1 MTFPSRM
8 KADSWR
14 SEINESIARLL
25 VEQCEEEL
33 DRKIDNQNRDDMLLL
48 AKFVLRHAGR
58 RNKAQP
64 EAERF
69 VTLDAGIPIESGE
82 GGA

>member
-14 SEINESIARLL
+14 SAINESIARLL
-25 VEQCEEEL
+25 VEQCEQEL
-33 DRKIDNQNRDDMLLL
+33 DREIDDQNRHDMLLL
-48 AKFVLRHAGR
+48 AGFVLRHAGR
-58 RNKAQP
+58 RNQHGTNNARTQ
-64 EAERF
+64 
-69 VTLDAGIPIESGE
+69 TLDAGIPTESGE